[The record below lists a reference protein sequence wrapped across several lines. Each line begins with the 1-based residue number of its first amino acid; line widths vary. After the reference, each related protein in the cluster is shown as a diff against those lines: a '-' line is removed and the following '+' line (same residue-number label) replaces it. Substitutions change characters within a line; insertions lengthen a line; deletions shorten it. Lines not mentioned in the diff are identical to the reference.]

1 MNINSENKI
10 NGKILVV
17 SAWLPGGGIEKVL
30 INFISNPQFKDTFI
44 LSLSTYKKYNWEEKI
59 SSNITF
65 ENCFDGS
72 RKSMFQLIKGF
83 FKSYNIIKKTILN
96 NNYKY
101 IFFLILSFSHYF
113 FFLKRILKFIFGLKT
128 LYSIK
133 KISLGRN

>member
-72 RKSMFQLIKGF
+72 RKSMFQLIV
-83 FKSYNIIKKTILN
+83 
-96 NNYKY
+96 NY
-101 IFFLILSFSHYF
+101 FL
-113 FFLKRILKFIFGLKT
+113 
-128 LYSIK
+128 
-133 KISLGRN
+133 